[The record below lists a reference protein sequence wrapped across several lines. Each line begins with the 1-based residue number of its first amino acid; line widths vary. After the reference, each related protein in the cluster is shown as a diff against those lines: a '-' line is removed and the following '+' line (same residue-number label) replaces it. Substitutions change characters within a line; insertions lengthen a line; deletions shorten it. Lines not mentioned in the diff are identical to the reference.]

1 MTSTNP
7 LLSVLVMDKSTGLPC
22 GLLQSKLFNPD
33 LVPEQVYGMVAG
45 VIMAK
50 EGKVLDRTEF
60 ESRFNYMAIWRD

>member
-1 MTSTNP
+1 MTSTT

-50 EGKVLDRTEF
+50 EGKALDRTEF
-60 ESRFNYMAIWRD
+60 EARFNYLAIWRD